1 MMHSAIL
8 GENTQMSK
16 FKKTFAF
23 LVLYS
28 TLSFIIFFIM
38 VANKA
43 GLVGWLDLA
52 FSYLL
57 VGAVIVVAFI
67 WVWAMEIL
75 L

>member
-1 MMHSAIL
+1 MVHGAIL

>member
-1 MMHSAIL
+1 
-8 GENTQMSK
+8 MSK
-16 FKKTFAF
+16 LKKTFAF

>member
-1 MMHSAIL
+1 MVHSAIL